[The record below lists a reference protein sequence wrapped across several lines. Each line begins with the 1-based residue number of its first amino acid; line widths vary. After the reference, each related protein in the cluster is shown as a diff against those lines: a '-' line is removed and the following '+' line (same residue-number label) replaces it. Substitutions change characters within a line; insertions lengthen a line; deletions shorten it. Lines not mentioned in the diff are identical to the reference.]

1 MNIAFVYFSFNRLS
15 ILKESLRTSLS
26 NTNIKPNHI
35 YIFDDHS
42 NEECQNYLKNFK
54 EKNKELNITL
64 NINQENIGYAANYR
78 KCFDILKNENFD
90 YIFFLE
96 TDYIWRK
103 GYLEECIELLEME
116 QDSVAVCGS
125 SFKEFYE
132 KEKCITW
139 FANVTK
145 QQFGKDVSNRPALYT
160 SKILKLKSYNMT
172 IQYGTHSCGTF
183 LFNKKRFFNNLNE
196 DQKSRFWVIMQEAT
210 KVINN
215 KSVINDGMITGG
227 ISILWDEYLNLKH
240 KGNSFEKSAFI
251 DIIDYVIGVH
261 IEGGGINGSDN
272 PEGYTRYFPDKF
284 PKKYDSFLR
293 NEK

>member
-1 MNIAFVYFSFNRLS
+1 MNIAFIYFSFNRLD

-26 NTNIKPNHI
+26 NTDIKPNHI

-42 NEECQNYLKNFK
+42 NEECQAYLKNFK

-64 NINQENIGYAANYR
+64 NINQENIGYAANYK

-103 GYLEECIELLEME
+103 GYLEECIELLEIE

-139 FANVTK
+139 FGNVTK

-160 SKILKLKSYNMT
+160 SKILKLKSYNIT
-172 IQYGTHSCGTF
+172 I
-183 LFNKKRFFNNLNE
+183 K
-196 DQKSRFWVIMQEAT
+196 
-210 KVINN
+210 
-215 KSVINDGMITGG
+215 
-227 ISILWDEYLNLKH
+227 
-240 KGNSFEKSAFI
+240 
-251 DIIDYVIGVH
+251 
-261 IEGGGINGSDN
+261 
-272 PEGYTRYFPDKF
+272 
-284 PKKYDSFLR
+284 
-293 NEK
+293 